1 MMAEVIPV
9 DRVIRLVGVI
19 VVIGVACCV
28 ARPGNDQGAG
38 SQQLIAAAE
47 RFVDQLAAE
56 DYTAAVATFDSVM
69 ARAMPAATLKQ
80 TWDALL
86 GQVGAFKERLATKA
100 AQDRGFD
107 IVTVTCAF
115 QAAAIDVHVVF
126 NAQGR
131 ITGLRFAPGQAP
143 DTYEAPSYVD
153 PDAFREEEVTVG
165 SEGWPLPGTL
175 TLPADGGPF
184 PALVLVH
191 GSGPQDRDET
201 IGPSKPF
208 RDLAGGL
215 ASRGIAILRYEKRS
229 KEHGARLAA
238 DQEGMTV
245 NDETVDDALAA
256 VEFLRTR
263 AEVDGERIFVLG
275 HSLGGMLAPR
285 IGQRDPAIAGLIIM
299 AGNTRPLEDLIVDQ
313 IEYIISLGG
322 EDTEAAKDK
331 LEAMKAQAQRVKDPD
346 LSVDTPAVE
355 LPFGAPASYWLDLKA
370 YHPAETAAALTQRIL
385 TLQGGRDYQVTREDF
400 EGWKTALAGRDNVQL
415 KWYDN
420 LNHLFAEGE
429 GMATP
434 EEYAKPAHIAQQ
446 VIEDI
451 AAWVKE

>member
-1 MMAEVIPV
+1 M
-9 DRVIRLVGVI
+9 DQ
-19 VVIGVACCV
+19 VA
-28 ARPGNDQGAG
+28 QG
-38 SQQLIAAAE
+38 
-47 RFVDQLAAE
+47 
-56 DYTAAVATFDSVM
+56 DYTAAVATFDNVM

-80 TWDALL
+80 TWEALL
-86 GQVGAFKERLATKA
+86 GQVGAFKERLGTKA

-107 IVTVTCAF
+107 IITVTCAF
-115 QAAAIDVHVVF
+115 EAAAIDVHVVF
-126 NAQGR
+126 SAEGK
-131 ITGLRFAPGQAP
+131 ITGLRFAPGKAP
-143 DTYEAPSYVD
+143 ETYEAPGYVD
-153 PDAFREEEVTVG
+153 ANVFSEEEVVVG

-175 TLPADGGPF
+175 AIPNAGGPF
-184 PALVLVH
+184 PAVVLVH

-201 IGPSKPF
+201 IGPNKPF

-215 ASRGIAILRYEKRS
+215 ASRGIAVLRYEKRS
-229 KEHGARLAA
+229 KEHATRLAA
-238 DQEGMTV
+238 NQEGMTV

-263 AEVDGERIFVLG
+263 AEVDSGRIIVLG

-299 AGNTRPLEDLIVDQ
+299 AGNTRPLEDLIVEQ

-322 EDTEAAKDK
+322 ENTEAAKDK
-331 LEAMKAQAQRVKDPD
+331 LESMKAQAQRVKDPN
-346 LSVDTPAVE
+346 LSLDTPREE

-370 YHPAETAAALTQRIL
+370 YHPAETAAALEQRIL
-385 TLQGGRDYQVTREDF
+385 ILQGGRDYQVTREDF
-400 EGWKTALAGRDNVQL
+400 DGWQAALAGRDNVQL

-434 EEYAKPAHIAQQ
+434 EEYSKPAHVARQ

-451 AAWVKE
+451 AAWVKQ